1 MERPKKGFSIPLHKW
16 LKEPE
21 LKSWAENLIDRQ
33 TLDRQGILDT
43 DAVWKLWEDY
53 LERDIWRVQIWYV
66 LMFQEWMQ
74 MRG

>member
-1 MERPKKGFSIPLHKW
+1 
-16 LKEPE
+16 
-21 LKSWAENLIDRQ
+21 
-33 TLDRQGILDT
+33 LDT